1 MDLDLGLLIIRVVVG
16 LLFVGHGTQ
25 KLFAWFGG
33 HGLAGTAGM
42 FGQLGYPAPKLAAV
56 AAGLTEAGA
65 GLLFALGLLTP
76 LAAAGLIGVML
87 NAVITVHWR
96 NGVWVSKGGYEYN
109 LVLGATAAGLALTG
123 PGGWSLDALFGWDD
137 LGTGWRLAAIAL
149 GLILGLAVA
158 GRAVTTARAAR
169 ATAGSGT
176 AADTDATA
184 AASR

>member
-33 HGLAGTAGM
+33 HGLPGTAGF
-42 FGQLGYPAPKLAAV
+42 FGQLGYPAPRLAAL

-87 NAVITVHWR
+87 TAAITVHRR
-96 NGVWVSKGGYEYN
+96 NGVWISNGGYEYN
-109 LVLGATAAGLALTG
+109 LVLAATAAGLALTG

-137 LGTGWRLAAIAL
+137 LATGWRLAAIAL
-149 GLILGLAVA
+149 GLIAGLLVA
-158 GRAVTTARAAR
+158 GPAVNASR
-169 ATAGSGT
+169 ATAT
-176 AADTDATA
+176 KATTEA
-184 AASR
+184 AAAPASQ